1 MPFLQNV
8 VILVSEINSCLLI
21 FAFHISQFIFYML
34 ILIIRIISGLF
45 FEILAVMQGLAV
57 IGDSTG
63 HSPCLSNLKTN
74 TPSFSQSTWVPISCR
89 WRSLYPHVGRWQCPE
104 SPSFLTAV
112 SWETTRGIPR
122 FPPLLHEFTP
132 TLSLKI
138 AWNHPSF
145 SAQQSPAPGFSSV
158 LLGSYFSKGVIH
170 HTFNLLE
177 IPQNGR
183 PTVAISSLL
192 SSFITDLNSHEVH
205 FPSFLMILCGR

>member
-8 VILVSEINSCLLI
+8 VILVFEINSCLLI
-21 FAFHISQFIFYML
+21 FAFYISQFIFYML
-34 ILIIRIISGLF
+34 ILIIRITSGLF
-45 FEILAVMQGLAV
+45 FEILAVMQGLVV
-57 IGDSTG
+57 IGDSMG

-89 WRSLYPHVGRWQCPE
+89 WAQVGRCQCPE

-112 SWETTRGIPR
+112 SWETTRGIAS
-122 FPPLLHEFTP
+122 FPPLLREFTP

-138 AWNHPSF
+138 AWNHPCF

-158 LLGSYFSKGVIH
+158 LLRSYFSKGVIH

-183 PTVAISSLL
+183 PTIAISSLL

-205 FPSFLMILCGR
+205 FPSFLMISCGR